1 MLVVFVRAGIYFQP
15 VYENFC
21 DVVLLCNQYLLKTK
35 HWGVQ
40 HGSDMVL
47 ATAIFLASEKEV
59 GQALFNLKKKKIL
72 SITSCYLTVC
82 TY

>member
-1 MLVVFVRAGIYFQP
+1 MGRIKAAIMLVVFVRAGIYFQP

-59 GQALFNLKKKKIL
+59 GQALFN
-72 SITSCYLTVC
+72 
-82 TY
+82 